1 MTKVNEEIKLQ
12 NQTLANIPIILWR
25 RFKSRCVDKGITLPQ
40 GFIEA
45 ANDWL
50 EKD

>member
-1 MTKVNEEIKLQ
+1 MTLEDAQKEQ
-12 NQTLANIPIILWR
+12 NQTLRLVPMGIWR
-25 RFKSRCVDKGITLPQ
+25 RFKAKCAKEGITMTQ